1 MAIIRPW
8 NGMTPRIGKN
18 VYLAD
23 DVVVIGEVVIEDDV
37 NIWWGS
43 VLRGDRGLIHVGKGS
58 NIQDGCM
65 LHSTIDYSTT
75 ILGEGVSVGHH
86 AIIHGAKVGD
96 HVLVGM
102 KSVLLDN
109 AVIGDFSIVA
119 AGAVVPENMEVP
131 GGTLVAGVPAKIKK
145 ELPPE
150 NEKARRD
157 HALEYRELARWY
169 LDHPV

>member
-8 NGMTPRIGKN
+8 RGMTPRIGKN

-23 DVVVIGEVVIEDDV
+23 DVVLIGEVVIEDDV

-43 VLRGDRGLIHVGKGS
+43 VLRGDCGLIHVGRGS

-65 LHSTIDYSTT
+65 LHATTDYSTT
-75 ILGEGVSVGHH
+75 VLGENVSVGHH
-86 AIIHGAKVGD
+86 AIIHGAHVSD

-109 AVIGDFSIVA
+109 AQIGRFSIVA
-119 AGAVVPENMEVP
+119 AGAVVPENMNVP
-131 GGTLVAGVPAKIKK
+131 PATLVAGVPAKIKK
-145 ELPPE
+145 ELPVE
-150 NEKARRD
+150 NEEARRE
-157 HALEYRELARWY
+157 HAREYREMAPWY
-169 LDHPV
+169 LDHPA